1 MKKYAFCLISV
12 LLMSLTG
19 YSQSIDQLLKNVS
32 KIENIEKVK
41 IGGFLMS
48 VGKMFG
54 GVNNI
59 PLARGVKTLEVYDLS
74 DCNANQ
80 KQDISIQFN
89 QIKDSD
95 GYETLMYVREDGD
108 EVRIMIK
115 KDKDLIREMVFLC
128 MDKADPA
135 IIRFSGKI
143 KESDIAEL
151 VNKYNK

>member
-1 MKKYAFCLISV
+1 
-12 LLMSLTG
+12 
-19 YSQSIDQLLKNVS
+19 
-32 KIENIEKVK
+32 
-41 IGGFLMS
+41 MS

-54 GVNNI
+54 GVNNM

-95 GYETLMYVREDGD
+95 GYETLMYAREDGD